1 MAANKIPSHQTEDV
15 LQEIRTR
22 KAEVKSQIKESADF
36 IKTTTHKLFT
46 PPPQATSKLG
56 SFMNMVDQGL
66 AVYDGVM
73 MGMRVARNIRRILEN
88 GDNRLPQKPFH
99 KIAGKNT
106 VARTGMTHLLHWD
119 FVKRPFIFQFD
130 H

>member
-15 LQEIRTR
+15 LQ
-22 KAEVKSQIKESADF
+22 VESADF

-73 MGMRVARNIRRILEN
+73 MGMRVARNIRRI
-88 GDNRLPQKPFH
+88 F
-99 KIAGKNT
+99 GK
-106 VARTGMTHLLHWD
+106 R
-119 FVKRPFIFQFD
+119 R
-130 H
+130 

>member
-46 PPPQATSKLG
+46 PPPQSKLG

-73 MGMRVARNIRRILEN
+73 MGMRVARNIRRI
-88 GDNRLPQKPFH
+88 F
-99 KIAGKNT
+99 GK
-106 VARTGMTHLLHWD
+106 R
-119 FVKRPFIFQFD
+119 R
-130 H
+130 

>member
-46 PPPQATSKLG
+46 PPTSHI
-56 SFMNMVDQGL
+56 Q
-66 AVYDGVM
+66 
-73 MGMRVARNIRRILEN
+73 IRLIHEYGRPRIS
-88 GDNRLPQKPFH
+88 R
-99 KIAGKNT
+99 I
-106 VARTGMTHLLHWD
+106 
-119 FVKRPFIFQFD
+119 
-130 H
+130 

>member
-56 SFMNMVDQGL
+56 SFM
-66 AVYDGVM
+66 
-73 MGMRVARNIRRILEN
+73 EN

-99 KIAGKNT
+99 KIAGKKHCCPYRYDPPPT
-106 VARTGMTHLLHWD
+106 LGFCKKTLHLSVRSLKHSLC
-119 FVKRPFIFQFD
+119 
-130 H
+130 

>member
-22 KAEVKSQIKESADF
+22 KAE
-36 IKTTTHKLFT
+36 
-46 PPPQATSKLG
+46 ATSKLG

-73 MGMRVARNIRRILEN
+73 MGMRVARNIRRI
-88 GDNRLPQKPFH
+88 F
-99 KIAGKNT
+99 GK
-106 VARTGMTHLLHWD
+106 R
-119 FVKRPFIFQFD
+119 R
-130 H
+130 

>member
-36 IKTTTHKLFT
+36 IKITTHKLFT

-73 MGMRVARNIRRILEN
+73 MGMRVARNIRRI
-88 GDNRLPQKPFH
+88 F
-99 KIAGKNT
+99 GK
-106 VARTGMTHLLHWD
+106 R
-119 FVKRPFIFQFD
+119 R
-130 H
+130 

>member
-1 MAANKIPSHQTEDV
+1 MAANKIPSHHTEDV

-22 KAEVKSQIKESADF
+22 KAEVKSQIKESADY

-73 MGMRVARNIRRILEN
+73 MGMRVARKHTPDFWKTEI
-88 GDNRLPQKPFH
+88 
-99 KIAGKNT
+99 T
-106 VARTGMTHLLHWD
+106 VCPKSR
-119 FVKRPFIFQFD
+119 FIK
-130 H
+130 

>member
-46 PPPQATSKLG
+46 PPPTSYIQ
-56 SFMNMVDQGL
+56 N
-66 AVYDGVM
+66 
-73 MGMRVARNIRRILEN
+73 
-88 GDNRLPQKPFH
+88 
-99 KIAGKNT
+99 
-106 VARTGMTHLLHWD
+106 
-119 FVKRPFIFQFD
+119 
-130 H
+130 

>member
-1 MAANKIPSHQTEDV
+1 MAANKIPFHQTEDV

-73 MGMRVARNIRRILEN
+73 MGMRVARNIRRI
-88 GDNRLPQKPFH
+88 F
-99 KIAGKNT
+99 GK
-106 VARTGMTHLLHWD
+106 R
-119 FVKRPFIFQFD
+119 R
-130 H
+130 

>member
-1 MAANKIPSHQTEDV
+1 MAANKIPYKQNQDV
-15 LQEIRTR
+15 LQEKPTP
-22 KAEVKSQIKESADF
+22 KAEVKSQKKKSADF

-73 MGMRVARNIRRILEN
+73 MGMRVARNIRRI
-88 GDNRLPQKPFH
+88 F
-99 KIAGKNT
+99 GK
-106 VARTGMTHLLHWD
+106 R
-119 FVKRPFIFQFD
+119 R
-130 H
+130 

>member
-1 MAANKIPSHQTEDV
+1 MFYKKSV
-15 LQEIRTR
+15 L
-22 KAEVKSQIKESADF
+22 VSQIKESADF

-73 MGMRVARNIRRILEN
+73 MGMRVARNIRRI
-88 GDNRLPQKPFH
+88 F
-99 KIAGKNT
+99 GK
-106 VARTGMTHLLHWD
+106 R
-119 FVKRPFIFQFD
+119 R
-130 H
+130 

>member
-46 PPPQATSKLG
+46 PPPTSHIKLG

-73 MGMRVARNIRRILEN
+73 MGMRVARNIRRI
-88 GDNRLPQKPFH
+88 F
-99 KIAGKNT
+99 GK
-106 VARTGMTHLLHWD
+106 R
-119 FVKRPFIFQFD
+119 R
-130 H
+130 

>member
-46 PPPQATSKLG
+46 PPQATSKLG

-73 MGMRVARNIRRILEN
+73 MGMRVARNIRRI
-88 GDNRLPQKPFH
+88 F
-99 KIAGKNT
+99 GK
-106 VARTGMTHLLHWD
+106 R
-119 FVKRPFIFQFD
+119 R
-130 H
+130 